1 MGWSFRIGRET
12 NSSTSHS
19 FVFVPKGLKKTDGEF
34 ELRLPP
40 HPDWEGDT
48 CEVILDW
55 KVIASY
61 LVFALAKYESFP
73 EVTQTLIELYGDKKE
88 KFFDDV
94 QKLVRDGTVTA
105 EPEISIDLFYD
116 VPEEVSKEEVIK
128 LFSKA
133 VEELAKAPNLALVIE
148 RECDN
153 IRFNGESVEW
163 WDVVYHP
170 LNNTVDS
177 TLRFKVFKNGNYIY
191 AHAFNNTTHLKF
203 RYVPDGVKPEPI
215 YPEAMDVKITDKCFA
230 MCPFCYEGST
240 PDGKHADIKN
250 VLRFIMSIKGK
261 VGEIAIGGGNP
272 LLYPYLE
279 DILSVSVPDVG
290 VNITARDVDWIEF
303 LDAEK
308 MGDRYITQIGFGVS
322 VTTPKKAVEFY
333 KKLIDINFGNNTPQ
347 VVYHVINGVHSTRTV
362 KKLIEKHYD
371 VTSTAPIVLILGFKR
386 SGRGASFEPRRPIN
400 IEELMQEKVI
410 LQFDDLALEQLKV
423 KDMVSDDYWALMY
436 QGKDGDYTM
445 FVDLV
450 EMKFAKNSYNSVRI
464 PITSKFEKEMNIS
477 YEFEAYEVMRKHNF
491 PFQLEGDDNITYG
504 ITFNGLD
511 IPKMFKIVRG
521 L

>member
-19 FVFVPKGLKKTDGEF
+19 FVFVQKGLKRTDGEF
-34 ELRLPP
+34 ELQLPP
-40 HPDWEGDT
+40 NPDWEGDT

-55 KVIASY
+55 KTIASY

-73 EVTQTLIELYGDKKE
+73 EVVQTLVELYGNKKE
-88 KFFDDV
+88 KFFEDI
-94 QKLVRDGTVTA
+94 QKIIKDGTVTA
-105 EPEISIDLFYD
+105 EPKISVDLFYD
-116 VPEEVSKEEVIK
+116 VPEEVSREEVIK

-153 IRFNGESVEW
+153 VRFNGESVEW

-170 LNNTVDS
+170 LNDAIDS
-177 TLRFKVFKNGNYIY
+177 SLRFKVFKNGNYLY
-191 AHAFNNTTHLKF
+191 AHASNNTAHLKF

-272 LLYPYLE
+272 LLYPYL
-279 DILSVSVPDVG
+279 DDVLSVSIPDIE
-290 VNITARDVDWIEF
+290 VNITARDVDWLEF
-303 LDAEK
+303 LDAERI
-308 MGDRYITQIGFGVS
+308 DNRYIMRIGFGVS
-322 VTTPKKAVEFY
+322 VTTPKKATEFY
-333 KKLIDINFGNNTPQ
+333 KKLASANFGATTPQ

-362 KKLIEKHYD
+362 KKLIEEHYN
-371 VTSTAPIVLILGFKR
+371 VTNTAPIILILGFKK
-386 SGRGASFEPRRPIN
+386 SGRGASFEPRKPIDV
-400 IEELMQEKVI
+400 EELMQEKVI
-410 LQFDDLALEQLKV
+410 LQFDDLALEQLNIREK
-423 KDMVSDDYWALMY
+423 VSDDYWALMY

-450 EMKFAKNSYNSVRI
+450 EMKFAKNSYNSIRI
-464 PITSKFEKEMNIS
+464 PITSKFEKEINVNYDFSTEDVI
-477 YEFEAYEVMRKHNF
+477 RKHNVQF
-491 PFQLEGDDNITYG
+491 RLEGDDNFITG
-504 ITFNGLD
+504 MVLNGLD